1 MAIMTTILLMA
12 EGAMLM
18 AAAYGE
24 ACALNHDSIHND
36 FSQGKAYVDMWFFT
50 FSSSEVIGNTYL
62 NNQKRSV

>member
-24 ACALNHDSIHND
+24 AYDLNHDSIHND
-36 FSQGKAYVDMWFFT
+36 FSQSKAYVDMWFSLFL
-50 FSSSEVIGNTYL
+50 VL
-62 NNQKRSV
+62 K